1 MRRALNTDPDVGA
14 GGACAAHPV
23 RTGRPGYHRE
33 VRINLDG
40 VVKQLMDGVNERFRA
55 HMDEVVSRQY
65 CPEHGAF
72 ASIEFVDQVAVSR
85 ERVQHEYRL
94 ETCCEALQAQVTR
107 ALQEAGL
114 K

>member
-1 MRRALNTDPDVGA
+1 M
-14 GGACAAHPV
+14 
-23 RTGRPGYHRE
+23 RTGRLGYHRE

-40 VVKQLMDGVNERFRA
+40 VVKQLMDGVNEQFRA
-55 HMDEVVSRQY
+55 NMDEVVSRQY

-72 ASIEFVDQVAVSR
+72 ASVEFVDQVAVSR